1 MDRNGDLGSRSKKAT
16 SVDHFPEEILAEI
29 LPRLPVKSVNKFT
42 RVCKSWNSLIK
53 SCTFADNYLSRSLL
67 IQSEHYTKNDG
78 RQLFLLKQIGGKYYS
93 STLSYYKD
101 NPNPGFGGA
110 KFTELLKPPT
120 LDDINRR
127 YEVLR
132 MVGTCN
138 GLILVASCGY
148 AHASDPT
155 PIIWNP
161 SARKYVILPG
171 PCINISSTRAE
182 NLPEQTYFFGYDCR
196 TNDYKVLR
204 IVSISRRVK
213 IEVYSLAKGYWKSP
227 RSSFPAYFMA
237 VHVFENVF
245 VNGALH
251 WILPRDRNLDEYLIV
266 SFDLGTELFHKITM
280 PEALRKKGSNCY
292 VLRRGESLALIEIES
307 TFLDNERHFVHQLHL
322 WVMKEYGDVKS
333 WIKLDSVGLQGI
345 DRPRPLCF
353 KSRDELV
360 ITMFDCNRQQT
371 PIVVDMAKET
381 VTRQEHCYSS
391 SMDPF
396 VESLVL
402 LNHPNALSY

>member
-1 MDRNGDLGSRSKKAT
+1 MDRNVDLRSPSKKAI
-16 SVDHFPEEILAEI
+16 SVDHFPDEIVADI
-29 LPRLPVKSVNKFT
+29 LMRLPVKSIVKFT

-53 SCTFADNYLSRSLL
+53 SRTFIDAYLRRLL
-67 IQSEHYTKNDG
+67 TQSKHENNKDG
-78 RQLFLLKQIGGKYYS
+78 RRQLLLLKKNGPQDPEHLMVSFDSSIELFHEIAMPEDFGK
-93 STLSYYKD
+93 T
-101 NPNPGFGGA
+101 GQR
-110 KFTELLKPPT
+110 
-120 LDDINRR
+120 I
-127 YEVLR
+127 
-132 MVGTCN
+132 C
-138 GLILVASCGY
+138 
-148 AHASDPT
+148 
-155 PIIWNP
+155 
-161 SARKYVILPG
+161 
-171 PCINISSTRAE
+171 
-182 NLPEQTYFFGYDCR
+182 PEQTYFFGYDCR

-204 IVSISRRVK
+204 IVSISRHVK

-227 RSSFPAYFMA
+227 RSSFPALA

-266 SFDLGTELFHKITM
+266 SFDLGAELFHKITM

-371 PIVVDMAKET
+371 AVVVDMAKET
-381 VTRQEHCYSS
+381 ATRQEHCYSS

-396 VESLVL
+396 VENLVL

>member
-1 MDRNGDLGSRSKKAT
+1 MDRNVDLRSPSIKAI
-16 SVDHFPEEILAEI
+16 SVDHFPDETVADILM
-29 LPRLPVKSVNKFT
+29 RLPVKSIVKFT

-53 SCTFADNYLSRSLL
+53 SRTFIDAYLRRLL
-67 IQSEHYTKNDG
+67 TQSKHENNKDG
-78 RQLFLLKQIGGKYYS
+78 RRQLLLLKKNGPQYVNSFYS
-93 STLSYYKD
+93 YNGNIFSHASGY
-101 NPNPGFGGA
+101 
-110 KFTELLKPPT
+110 TEPIKPPI
-120 LDDINRR
+120 LDEIKR
-127 YEVLR
+127 LLL
-132 MVGTCN
+132 T
-138 GLILVASCGY
+138 S
-148 AHASDPT
+148 
-155 PIIWNP
+155 
-161 SARKYVILPG
+161 LPPG
-171 PCINISSTRAE
+171 QRIC
-182 NLPEQTYFFGYDCR
+182 PEQTYFFGYDCR

-204 IVSISRRVK
+204 IVSISRHVK

-266 SFDLGTELFHKITM
+266 SFDLGTELFHKIMM

-371 PIVVDMAKET
+371 AVVVDMAKET
-381 VTRQEHCYSS
+381 ATRQEHCYSS

-396 VESLVL
+396 VENLRDPSEQLLCSCHAQVL
-402 LNHPNALSY
+402 GFIKYVLHSHELQRWLLAL

>member
-1 MDRNGDLGSRSKKAT
+1 MDGNVDLGSRSKKAT
-16 SVDHFPEEILAEI
+16 SVDHFHEEILAEI
-29 LPRLPVKSVNKFT
+29 LPRLPVKSVIKFT

-67 IQSEHYTKNDG
+67 IQSDHYTKNDG
-78 RQLFLLKQIGGKYYS
+78 RQLFLLKQIGGMYYS
-93 STLSYYKD
+93 SALSYYKD
-101 NPNPGFGGA
+101 NPNPRFGGA

-127 YEVLR
+127 YEILR
-132 MVGTCN
+132 M
-138 GLILVASCGY
+138 
-148 AHASDPT
+148 
-155 PIIWNP
+155 
-161 SARKYVILPG
+161 
-171 PCINISSTRAE
+171 
-182 NLPEQTYFFGYDCR
+182 

-204 IVSISRRVK
+204 IVSIFRHVK

-371 PIVVDMAKET
+371 AVVVDMAKET
-381 VTRQEHCYSS
+381 ATCQEHCYSS